1 MSLKFKF
8 NIAKS
13 SANFGN
19 DAFLFFLTVSNEGN
33 GEAYEM
39 SRIIPRYGG
48 DQFLANQILG
58 EILAGFK
65 TAPAFNAFWAST

>member
-48 DQFLANQILG
+48 DQFRESDTGRNPRRIQNGARL
-58 EILAGFK
+58 
-65 TAPAFNAFWAST
+65 